1 LEWQFK
7 SVRPKRLVEQLEIS
21 EKEIER
27 LKREKM
33 PCLKV
38 AQRIKNF
45 KEVETGYTEKMCID
59 EAKRCLRCDL

>member
-1 LEWQFK
+1 
-7 SVRPKRLVEQLEIS
+7 
-21 EKEIER
+21 
-27 LKREKM
+27 M